1 MPMALDIRYEVL
13 VWKISTNKWLVQVLV
28 CPRCVMCLTQRNQS
42 VTGNGDAFLFP
53 SCRCMVPYLEKILRH
68 D

>member
-1 MPMALDIRYEVL
+1 MALEIRYDVL
-13 VWKISTNKWLVQVLV
+13 VWKISTNKWSDQVLV
-28 CPRCVMCLTQRNQS
+28 RPRWVLCLTQSNQR

-53 SCRCMVPYLEKILRH
+53 SGRCMVSNLEQIIGH